1 MKVTLAIILVAAFL
15 LYQATEQLGDR
26 IAHNN
31 YQHRAILC
39 AELPESKG
47 CEEFGTAA
55 GQQAPAPQNQPNE
68 GTNP

>member
-1 MKVTLAIILVAAFL
+1 MKVILVIILVAAFL
-15 LYQATEQLGDR
+15 LYQATEKLGDR

-31 YQHRAILC
+31 YQHLAILC

-55 GQQAPAPQNQPNE
+55 GQPQPPQNQPNE

>member
-1 MKVTLAIILVAAFL
+1 MKLIIAIILVGAFV
-15 LYQATEQLGDR
+15 LYQATEQLGAR
-26 IAHNN
+26 IAHSN

-55 GQQAPAPQNQPNE
+55 GNPQQPQEQPHE
-68 GTNP
+68 EPTP

>member
-1 MKVTLAIILVAAFL
+1 MKVILVIILVAAFL
-15 LYQATEQLGDR
+15 LYQATEKLGAR

-55 GQQAPAPQNQPNE
+55 GNSQTQQDQPQEAQ
-68 GTNP
+68 NP

>member
-1 MKVTLAIILVAAFL
+1 MKVTLAILLVAGFL
-15 LYQATEQLGDR
+15 RYQAAGKLGAR
-26 IAHNN
+26 VAHNN

-55 GQQAPAPQNQPNE
+55 GQPPQDQPNE
-68 GTNP
+68 VTNP

>member
-15 LYQATEQLGDR
+15 LYQATEKLGAR

-55 GQQAPAPQNQPNE
+55 GQPQPPQNQPNE

>member
-15 LYQATEQLGDR
+15 LYQATEKLGAR

-55 GQQAPAPQNQPNE
+55 GNSQTPQDQPNE

>member
-1 MKVTLAIILVAAFL
+1 MKVILVIILIAGFL
-15 LYQATEQLGDR
+15 RYRATEQLGAR

-55 GQQAPAPQNQPNE
+55 GQPQPPQDQPNE
-68 GTNP
+68 GTHP

>member
-15 LYQATEQLGDR
+15 RYQAPEKLGAR

-55 GQQAPAPQNQPNE
+55 GQPKQDQPNE